1 MTLDDDSAI
10 LTLPPSPPESLA
22 PGNLGL
28 SPSSSPPPILLRF
41 PLHRRSRGILHL
53 EPIGRAA
60 GTIGKVLPLRDDTF
74 EVTRLAYDPRY
85 YWLPPRKSLPNREA
99 LALRIGLR
107 PFRQVADTWPLGPAD
122 NQPNPCSAFLN
133 LFDRLGRRDNGL
145 PGHEPHQQSP
155 ASQRH
160 KVRGLL
166 IPLTRNFSI
175 ESRVSPA
182 SAGLFERGFISRGA
196 RNTRRQKFSSVVR
209 APSGTSFIH
218 EAAIDGKIFTRHPP
232 CRKPLL
238 KASPDGTAREP
249 R

>member
-1 MTLDDDSAI
+1 MFQYVRIAESSASSTAI
-10 LTLPPSPPESLA
+10 LYA
-22 PGNLGL
+22 
-28 SPSSSPPPILLRF
+28 
-41 PLHRRSRGILHL
+41 RRSRTPDGPASTLHMA
-53 EPIGRAA
+53 R
-60 GTIGKVLPLRDDTF
+60 
-74 EVTRLAYDPRY
+74 VTRLARDPRC
-85 YWLPPRKSLPNREA
+85 YWLPPRKSLPSRKA

-175 ESRVSPA
+175 ESRVSPT

-209 APSGTSFIH
+209 APSGTSFI
-218 EAAIDGKIFTRHPP
+218 
-232 CRKPLL
+232 
-238 KASPDGTAREP
+238 
-249 R
+249 